1 MPTLST
7 PPVSRKHLQSCAHD
21 AEAPG
26 QSGGGGG
33 RALPPSNLPGQLGE
47 SGFQVPTA
55 LRVGAQVHCPPYAIL
70 PAMIVVFTFTLR
82 IASGLMSKTFSF
94 RMTMSASLP
103 GVMEP
108 FLFS

>member
-26 QSGGGGG
+26 QSGGGGK
-33 RALPPSNLPGQLGE
+33 ALPPSKSAWRIGRERLSRCLGC
-47 SGFQVPTA
+47 
-55 LRVGAQVHCPPYAIL
+55 VGAAHGVRGPQYAIL
-70 PAMIVVFTFTLR
+70 TPMIVVFTFTLR
-82 IASGLMSKTFSF
+82 IASGLMSKTLSL

-108 FLFS
+108 FL